1 MATAA
6 TTVELDVE
14 LQRRVERIAEA
25 RHKSPGALISDAVEQ
40 FVSRAESLAELG
52 ITDPSS
58 PEFKAEYRRQSAVLA
73 EHYRQTGFED
83 FWEPTEE
90 DLKGWV

>member
-14 LQRRVERIAEA
+14 LQRRLERIAEM
-25 RHKSPGALISDAVEQ
+25 RHESADAVIRDAVQE
-40 FVSRAESLAELG
+40 FVSRAERRETLG
-52 ITDPSS
+52 LKDTNS
-58 PEFKAEYRRQSAVLA
+58 PEFKAEYRRQRAAVS
-73 EHYRQTGFED
+73 EHYRRTNFAEI
-83 FWEPTEE
+83 WEPTEE